1 MGRGCIYDREK
12 DLNLKLLKDMQY
24 VGSMGPPGGGRNP
37 VDPRF
42 VALFNVFNLTPPT
55 QPVLNNIY
63 SSIINT
69 KFAQF
74 SEGVK
79 TAVAKITGCVLRLFS
94 FIIEKMPPTPSKF
107 HYM

>member
-1 MGRGCIYDREK
+1 MK
-12 DLNLKLLKDMQY
+12 Y
-24 VGSMGPPGGGRNP
+24 VGNFSNWIEQEYIDYMLANNGTPRPGGGRNP

-42 VALFNVFNLTPPT
+42 IALFNVFNLTPPT
-55 QPVLNNIY
+55 HGVLLSIY

-69 KFAQF
+69 FYREF
-74 SEGVK
+74 PESVK
-79 TAVAKITGCVLRLFS
+79 TAATKITPSILRLYN